1 MILAKLRMIKAIIL
15 PEKRLKN
22 KSDIVEVL
30 TNTRVNVRQIR
41 QIAKRESTL
50 EIFKGISGEI

>member
-1 MILAKLRMIKAIIL
+1 MIKATIL
-15 PEKRLKN
+15 PEKRLKD